1 MPATKHSQAP
11 IDAITTYIAE
21 LNRQYSTPKPTEHSY
36 RPALANLLLALL
48 PHLNPS
54 NEQGRTECGAPDFV
68 LLRLKDNIP
77 IAYIEAK
84 DIGDPDLEGVK
95 GNKEQFGRY
104 KAALDNIIFT
114 DHLNF
119 VFCKSKE
126 IVDSARVAEA
136 KNQKIIPVKDQFE
149 KFLRLLAVFGDSSPQ
164 TITSPDRLSH
174 IMADKARLMAKV
186 FEDSLAMENGDSALA
201 GQMEAFKNHLI
212 HDITPKEF
220 ADIYAQ
226 TIAYG
231 MFAAKT
237 HDTSSESFNRE
248 SAAKLIPKT
257 NPFLRNL
264 FHTIAGFDLDK
275 NIAWIVDDLTEAFR
289 ATDIQSVMKGFS
301 QYTQQTDPIIH
312 FYENFLTAYDPKL
325 RKSRGVY
332 YTPQPVVSFIV
343 RAVDEI
349 LQKDFGLQRGLADTS
364 MLDIRVGGQ
373 GKAKAHKVQILDPA
387 LGTGTFLAETVRP
400 VYEKFKDQKGQW
412 QS

>member
-11 IDAITTYIAE
+11 QEAIATYIAE

-77 IAYIEAK
+77 IAYVEAK
-84 DIGDPDLEGVK
+84 DIDDTDLEGTK
-95 GNKEQFGRY
+95 GNKEQFERY
-104 KAALDNIIFT
+104 KVALDNIIFT
-114 DHLNF
+114 DYLDF
-119 VFCKSKE
+119 QFCKQGNTIESVRIGEVKNSK
-126 IVDSARVAEA
+126 IT
-136 KNQKIIPVKDQFE
+136 PLKDAID
-149 KFLRLLAVFGDSSPQ
+149 KFHDLLKAFGDSSPQ
-164 TITSPDRLSH
+164 TISSPIRLSH

-201 GQMEAFKNHLI
+201 GQMEAFKSHLI

-231 MFAAKT
+231 MFAARI
-237 HDTSSESFNRE
+237 HDTSSETFNRE

-275 NIAWIVDDLTEAFR
+275 NIAWIVDDLTESFR

-301 QYTQQTDPIIH
+301 QYAQQTDPIIPISIGLVNK
-312 FYENFLTAYDPKL
+312 FCISVGQIGERQANSIESEARSLRDGFKLPLFVAEPGDPY
-325 RKSRGVY
+325 V
-332 YTPQPVVSFIV
+332 F
-343 RAVDEI
+343 
-349 LQKDFGLQRGLADTS
+349 
-364 MLDIRVGGQ
+364 
-373 GKAKAHKVQILDPA
+373 
-387 LGTGTFLAETVRP
+387 
-400 VYEKFKDQKGQW
+400 
-412 QS
+412 